1 MDIILLRQH
10 LAGIFGHKWDLVILD
25 QLAKE
30 PLRYME
36 IASQVREVDC
46 KFTEGVLSK
55 NLKRL
60 AADGLVCR
68 QMTEDGHFGYGLTT
82 RAKHIMVALGK
93 ISDID
98 GEALRDE
105 PEPDDGGG

>member
-1 MDIILLRQH
+1 MDIILLRQR
-10 LAGIFGHKWDLVILD
+10 LAGILAPKWHLVILD

-36 IASQVREVDC
+36 IASQVREIDC

-60 AADGLVCR
+60 AADGLLCR
-68 QMTEDGHFGYGLTT
+68 QMTKEGHLGYGLTT

-105 PEPDDGGG
+105 PEPDDSSG